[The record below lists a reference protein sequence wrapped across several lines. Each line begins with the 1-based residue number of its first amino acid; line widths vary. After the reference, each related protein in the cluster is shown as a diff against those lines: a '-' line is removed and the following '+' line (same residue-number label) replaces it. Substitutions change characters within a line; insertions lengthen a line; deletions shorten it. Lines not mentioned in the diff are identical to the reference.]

1 MCCRDVDTDLDARRF
16 VLGQNVAQHIAQATE
31 HGQHAL
37 AALAALGVRAEQQPN
52 ASGIVVQRIAALHI
66 LGQDAARE
74 RERESRKLESQWGDS
89 SEVFAYLSVRTT
101 FACTSSSPMETS
113 AARMRCGQASC
124 SCSCRRCCCWA
135 TSASARIAADSW

>member
-52 ASGIVVQRIAALHI
+52 ASGVVVQRIAALHI

-74 RERESRKLESQWGDS
+74 REREQEIRKPMGRFKRSLCLPERAHHIRLHLQLAHGDLGG
-89 SEVFAYLSVRTT
+89 AYEMRT
-101 FACTSSSPMETS
+101 
-113 AARMRCGQASC
+113 GQLQL
-124 SCSCRRCCCWA
+124 
-135 TSASARIAADSW
+135 